1 MEKVLEVKDLC
12 KTYVVNKRQINV
24 LKNLNFEIEKGE
36 MVAVMGPS
44 GSGKSTLL
52 YTASGMDSMT
62 AGSVRF
68 GGRDIGGLK
77 AKALADLR
85 LDEMGFVFQQM
96 YMLKNLTVFDNI
108 VLPAFQSKK
117 NADSKKKK

>member
-44 GSGKSTLL
+44 GSGKSTFLRCLNLL
-52 YTASGMDSMT
+52 ETPLRGRSGS
-62 AGSVRF
+62 R
-68 GGRDIGGLK
+68 GR
-77 AKALADLR
+77 
-85 LDEMGFVFQQM
+85 
-96 YMLKNLTVFDNI
+96 
-108 VLPAFQSKK
+108 
-117 NADSKKKK
+117 

>member
-85 LDEMGFVFQQM
+85 LDV
-96 YMLKNLTVFDNI
+96 YNRK
-108 VLPAFQSKK
+108 
-117 NADSKKKK
+117 